1 MMSVTWIAWWC
12 FEWVVFC
19 LACRYSVVKRA
30 DNSEKFLVA
39 TERTASIAALLGT
52 DLQTVGTFTGNTQC
66 LKHHVTRCRRDTSCS
81 RNELL
86 TKIIQVEFWGNE
98 ILLCIFPSA
107 SHQWTLAQSLR
118 TWAELF
124 LHLFP
129 LLGSLLEG
137 GICKHP
143 TIPDKQV
150 PLLPANH
157 VTMVK
162 GTGLVHTAPAHGME
176 DYSVASQFKLPV
188 VCSVCKN

>member
-1 MMSVTWIAWWC
+1 MRFHFITIECICLFVLNQTLSNPGTIIMMSVTWIAWWG

-39 TERTASIAALLGT
+39 TERTASIAALLGS

-66 LKHHVTRCRRDTSCS
+66 LKHHVTRCRRETSSS

-107 SHQWTLAQSLR
+107 SHQWTLPQSLR

-124 LHLFP
+124 LHLFSSP
-129 LLGSLLEG
+129 R
-137 GICKHP
+137 
-143 TIPDKQV
+143 
-150 PLLPANH
+150 LPAWRWDLQTSH
-157 VTMVK
+157 DSWQTS
-162 GTGLVHTAPAHGME
+162 AIA
-176 DYSVASQFKLPV
+176 AS
-188 VCSVCKN
+188 